1 MAIINQSNILNLQ
14 PGITAPVVVHM
25 SEGDVGTKLSFKLI
39 DGARAWTDP
48 GNVVAAVHG
57 RRQDGTQFGP
67 YVCSISKDTISFQS
81 DAAMA
86 GAAGSGIAEIV
97 LTDSNGNS
105 AGSANFAVMVERA
118 TFPQGVT
125 YRNDVSVYEAILAYA
140 QSAPAQISEDFMQK
154 LYEEALTRELA
165 DSEIQTQLTESTN
178 SLQSQITTEVE
189 TRTQQAATLSARMDE
204 FTKLPDGSLS
214 TAADA
219 ELVDIRVMADGTT
232 AETAGDAVRTQF
244 TALRN
249 DFTSVGRAEKA
260 LRVIDCEKIDGVMRF
275 PTGTITSGTDYTH
288 IEYELQGERYLYISG
303 WAFSAAYG
311 VYGFMNASGQIF
323 AYDSAH
329 ATSAE
334 IVDLLLE
341 VPIGATKIVV
351 NGLKSKIRLTC
362 IKTYA
367 ETVRT
372 MTENLPSEN
381 IYTDLEELTTVSH
394 DGVVMH
400 VNGTEQSGQDY
411 AYVEAALEGG
421 ETLYVSGVYYAREY
435 PSLIIYDEDGNVIYR
450 PVEANSKHVSTG
462 VIKCQESARKI
473 IVNGASKLSALI
485 APPSAKKY
493 ATEETLYT
501 SLRKMGLNRRFL
513 FVGDSYCEG
522 YSHDGRNNG
531 WALFCAGY
539 MGLSESDYVR
549 VYRGGARFSENA
561 SDNTYLALLNSTNYP
576 MDYFTDV
583 VVCGGYNDHSYQSS
597 VIMTGIQTFITR
609 CKAKYPNARIHIGA
623 VAYNKQGN
631 GDGAEPNWQ
640 AYRTQIETVVVP
652 TYQKCVEY
660 GAEYLNN
667 VEYWLGESGLTPSD
681 GYHPSAEGNQSI
693 GRAVAN
699 ALLTGSAPLPYNS
712 IMRNA

>member
-1 MAIINQSNILNLQ
+1 MIISQSGMIDLVPEYNRALRPIFC
-14 PGITAPVVVHM
+14 V
-25 SEGDVGTKLSFKLI
+25 SEGDADSRMINITVQNAGNNFNIPEGASVYVAGKKLDGTIFTYECTYSGYIVTFPITGQMSAVSGLVLCEI
-39 DGARAWTDP
+39 QI
-48 GNVVAAVHG
+48 VVAG
-57 RRQDGTQFGP
+57 DP
-67 YVCSISKDTISFQS
+67 
-81 DAAMA
+81 
-86 GAAGSGIAEIV
+86 
-97 LTDSNGNS
+97 L
-105 AGSANFAVMVERA
+105 GSANFCFWVEPSPIENGTTSESDLNIFVQAISDIGGYEFLLDEVAV
-118 TFPQGVT
+118 
-125 YRNDVSVYEAILAYA
+125 
-140 QSAPAQISEDFMQK
+140 
-154 LYEEALTRELA
+154 
-165 DSEIQTQLTESTN
+165 
-178 SLQSQITTEVE
+178 
-189 TRTQQAATLSARMDE
+189 LSARMDQ
-204 FTKLPDGSLS
+204 FARLPDGSLS

-244 TALRN
+244 TALLN
-249 DFTSVGRAEKA
+249 DFAGIGRAEKV
-260 LRVIDCEKIDGVMRF
+260 LRVIDCQDIDGVMRF
-275 PTGTITSGTDYTH
+275 PNGTITYGNDYKH
-288 IEYELQGERYLYISG
+288 IEYELQGERYLYITG
-303 WAFSAAYG
+303 WAYSAAYG
-311 VYGFMNASGQIF
+311 VYGFLNASGQVF

-329 ATSAE
+329 AAGTE

-341 VPIGATKIVV
+341 VPVGATKIVV
-351 NGLKSKIRLTC
+351 NGLKSVKRLTC

-381 IYTDLEELTTVSH
+381 VYTDLEELATVIH
-394 DGVVMH
+394 DGVAMH
-400 VNGTEQSGQDY
+400 INGNEQSGQDY
-411 AYVEAALEGG
+411 EYVEATLEGG
-421 ETLYVSGVYYAREY
+421 ETLYVSGVYYAQEY
-435 PSLIIYDEDGNVIYR
+435 PSFIIYDEDGNVIYH
-450 PVEANSKHVSTG
+450 PIEANSKHVSTG

-485 APPSAKKY
+485 APPSVKKY
-493 ATEETLYT
+493 AMTETLYT

-513 FVGDSYCEG
+513 FIGDSYCEG
-522 YSHDGRNNG
+522 YSHDGRNSG

-561 SDNTYLALLNSTNYP
+561 ADNTYLALLNSTNYP

-699 ALLTGSAPLPYNS
+699 ALQTGSAPLPYNS
-712 IMRNA
+712 IIRNA